1 MAPKIKSQ
9 RVVLFVANYSFTL
22 INFRKNLIKALQKDY
37 VVYAICSDDAYSDAL
52 QKMGVKLLLVNFNGR
67 HKNPFAELACFLKIL
82 WHVILIRPV
91 AVLSFTIKANLYCG
105 LARYVS
111 KFHFFPN
118 VTGLGSFTSQQGIL
132 SFLYNSLYRIFL
144 NKCTAVFVQNVDNFN
159 YIKNLTICND
169 NQIILLPGSGV
180 DLKKFKFYPYK
191 FSHLPRKFYFISRI
205 MKEKGVIEFLQAAQM
220 FYEGGGLAEFYL
232 VGNVLS
238 EFSAEF
244 EQKLKGT
251 RATYLGESNDIRS
264 QIENC
269 DVLVLPSYYN
279 EGTPKILIEAA
290 AMGRAIITSDMPG
303 CRDLISNNNGYKV
316 RIKDPHDLL
325 EKFSLFASLTDM
337 KVQEMGKNSRI
348 LAETNFSEE
357 LVIKSYLNAFNSAI
371 NTLNCN

>member
-1 MAPKIKSQ
+1 MALKIKSQ
-9 RVVLFVANYSFTL
+9 RAVLFVANYSFTL

-67 HKNPFAELACFLKIL
+67 HKNPFTELACFLKIL
-82 WHVILIRPV
+82 RYVILIRPV

-118 VTGLGSFTSQQGIL
+118 VTGLGSFTSHQGIS
-132 SFLYNSLYRIFL
+132 SFLFNSLYRIFL

-180 DLKKFKFYPYK
+180 DLKRFKFYPYK
-191 FSHLPRKFYFISRI
+191 FSYLPRKFYFISRI
-205 MKEKGVIEFLQAAQM
+205 MREKGVIEFLQAAQM

-232 VGNVLS
+232 VGNVLN

-244 EQKLKGT
+244 EQKLKVT
-251 RATYLGESNDIRS
+251 RATYLGESNDIRP

-316 RIKDPHDLL
+316 RIKDSHDLL
-325 EKFSLFASLTDM
+325 KKFFLFASLTDM
-337 KVQEMGKNSRI
+337 EVQEMGKNSRI
-348 LAETNFSEE
+348 LAETNYSEE

-371 NTLNCN
+371 NTLNCG